1 MSAGRDDYAL
11 YYYMQAKNFSDRLP
25 YINPDRSLA
34 YCGLGH
40 VLFNTEEYVMSLR
53 AYLKA
58 REIRET
64 LYGSEHI
71 DTATIYNNLGC
82 CMYMLERNSEAL
94 AYFNISHAIL

>member
-11 YYYMQAKNFSDRLP
+11 YYYMQTKGISDRLP

-40 VLFNTEEYVMSLR
+40 VLFNTEEYTMSLR

-58 REIRET
+58 REIRES

-71 DTATIYNNLGC
+71 DPEQQYDDADARKDMCALGRRPIN
-82 CMYMLERNSEAL
+82 YVW
-94 AYFNISHAIL
+94 